1 MNVKDELINSYKYM
15 KKLLKHYSYSQH
27 PNDLYISSLLMEL
40 VSLTK
45 STIMILQQEVVA
57 KRRLRHALTVLF
69 RSYVVF
75 KNAFHEWVKNANVNE
90 PAKIQVIFQ
99 RVVLANYIEKHV
111 TLAIQGIEEFTGNEL
126 SRKINKR

>member
-75 KNAFHEWVKNANVNE
+75 KNAFHEWVKIAYVSE

>member
-15 KKLLKHYSYSQH
+15 KRLLKHYSYSQH

-40 VSLTK
+40 VSLTR
-45 STIMILQQEVVA
+45 STIMISQQEVVA

-69 RSYVVF
+69 RSYVAF
-75 KNAFHEWVKNANVNE
+75 KNAFNEWAKNANVNE
-90 PAKIQVIFQ
+90 PAKKQVIFQ

>member
-15 KKLLKHYSYSQH
+15 KELLKHYSYSQH
-27 PNDLYISSLLMEL
+27 ADDLYISSLLMEL
-40 VSLTK
+40 VSLTR
-45 STIMILQQEVVA
+45 STIMLSQQEVIA

-69 RSYVVF
+69 RSYVAF
-75 KNAFHEWVKNANVNE
+75 KNAFNEWAKNANVNE
-90 PAKIQVIFQ
+90 PAKIQVNFQ

-126 SRKINKR
+126 SGKINKR

>member
-1 MNVKDELINSYKYM
+1 MKDELINSYKYM

-75 KNAFHEWVKNANVNE
+75 KNAFHEWVKIAYVSE